1 MENGTGLQVPIG
13 GMTCQACALKV
24 ERILGSVPGVER
36 AEVNYGSRS
45 AALELGDP
53 GPDEASLRAALARE
67 GYGLPEGALSGRTLE
82 EDLEFAEG
90 AEQAELSRNRTGFL
104 LAAAATAALLLGH
117 SLGLPHALD
126 PLVAAVAVFWA
137 GRDLQRRG
145 WRAARTLS
153 PDMNTLVALG
163 TTVAWLAG
171 ALAGRLPAWLGDAG
185 EHLHAATMITAFVLL
200 GRWLESRA
208 RASAGDAVRKLLELT
223 PPTARVLRRG
233 EEVEVPVEEVQAGQ
247 LVLVRPGE
255 RAPVDGRILSG
266 RTSLD
271 ESHLTGES
279 FPVER
284 GPGEEVFAGSINGEG
299 ALRLQAT
306 GIGAESTLGRIAR
319 AVREAQGSRAPI
331 QRLADRVSAIFV
343 PAVLAA
349 ALLTLLTWLMFGSPQ
364 EAVTRAVAVLVIA
377 CPCALGLATPTAI
390 VVASGRGAR
399 EGVLVRRAETLE
411 RLAQVDAAV
420 FDKTG
425 TLTSGSPRLERVL
438 VSAGR
443 TEAALLGLAASVE
456 ALSEQP
462 LARAIVEA
470 AIEQGVTMMP
480 ASEFQS
486 EPGRG
491 VLARVEGQEVWI
503 GSPRAARE
511 RGLDGGWLD
520 ESLEELSSHGWTPAV
535 VAVDGVAAGALGLF
549 DPPRAEAPP
558 ALAALRELGIEPT
571 LLSGDE
577 EAPVRRLA
585 GELGLA
591 DARAR
596 LRPEEKV
603 DAIRDLEARGQ
614 QVVMVGDGVNDA
626 PALAAAHVGVA
637 MGGGADVA
645 LAAADCALLTDDP
658 RRVALLLRLARATLS
673 TIRAN
678 LFWAFAYNV
687 VGLPLAAGALTP
699 LGVSGL
705 SPAMA
710 AGAMSA
716 SSVCVV
722 LNSLRLRWRRL
733 S

>member
-1 MENGTGLQVPIG
+1 MSEVTELQVPVS
-13 GMTCQACALKV
+13 GMTCQACASKV
-24 ERILGSVPGVER
+24 ERLLAAVPGVET
-36 AEVNYGSRS
+36 AEVNYGSRT
-45 AALELGDP
+45 ATLRLGTE
-53 GPDEASLRAALARE
+53 GPDEGALRAALARE
-67 GYGLPEGALSGRTLE
+67 GYGLPEGALSGRSLE
-82 EDLEFAEG
+82 EDLDYAER
-90 AEQAELSRNRTGFL
+90 AEREELARNRSGFL
-104 LAAAATAALLLGH
+104 VAATGTLLLMAGH
-117 SLGLPHALD
+117 AIGLPHAAS
-126 PLVAAVAVFWA
+126 PLVAAVVVFWA

-145 WRAARTLS
+145 WRAARGLS

-163 TTVAWLAG
+163 TTVAFLAG
-171 ALAGRLPAWLGDAG
+171 TLAGPFPTWLGDAG

-208 RASAGDAVRKLLELT
+208 RTTAGDAVRRLLELS
-223 PPTARVLRRG
+223 PPTARVLQRG
-233 EEVEVPVEEVQAGQ
+233 EEIEVPVEEVRPGQ
-247 LVLVRPGE
+247 LVLIRPGE
-255 RAPVDGRILSG
+255 RVPVDGRVMVG
-266 RTSLD
+266 RSSLD

-284 GPGEEVFAGSINGEG
+284 GPGEEVHAGSINGDG

-306 GIGAESTLGRIAR
+306 GIGADSTLGRIAR

-331 QRLADRVSAIFV
+331 QRLADRVSAVFV
-343 PAVLAA
+343 PVVLGA
-349 ALLTLLTWLMFGSPQ
+349 ALVTLLAWLALDGPQ
-364 EAVTRAVAVLVIA
+364 AAITRAVAVLVIA

-411 RLAQVDAAV
+411 RLAEVDAAV

-425 TLTSGSPRLERVL
+425 TLTAGEPRLERVL
-438 VSAGR
+438 
-443 TEAALLGLAASVE
+443 AAEGVEEHELLALAASVE
-456 ALSEQP
+456 AQSEQP
-462 LARAIVEA
+462 LARAILA
-470 AIEQGVTMMP
+470 AAAERGVSRRP
-480 ASEFQS
+480 ATEFQA

-491 VLARVEGQEVWI
+491 VRAVVGGRGVWI
-503 GSPRAARE
+503 GSPRAAAA
-511 RGLDGGWLD
+511 RGLGGVWL
-520 ESLEELSSHGWTPAV
+520 EGALEELASSGWTPV
-535 VAVDGVAAGALGLF
+535 VVEVDGAAAGAFGLFDAPRESAAGAL
-549 DPPRAEAPP
+549 D
-558 ALAALRELGIEPT
+558 ALRRLGIEPA

-577 EAPVRRLA
+577 LAPVRRLA
-585 GELGLA
+585 AELA
-591 DARAR
+591 ITDARAR

-603 DAIRDLEARGQ
+603 AAVRELEAAGRR
-614 QVVMVGDGVNDA
+614 VLMVGDGVNDA

-658 RRVALLLRLARATLS
+658 GRVALLLRLARATLS

-699 LGVSGL
+699 LGIGGV
-705 SPAMA
+705 SPALA

-722 LNSLRLRWRRL
+722 MNSLRLRWRRL
-733 S
+733 H